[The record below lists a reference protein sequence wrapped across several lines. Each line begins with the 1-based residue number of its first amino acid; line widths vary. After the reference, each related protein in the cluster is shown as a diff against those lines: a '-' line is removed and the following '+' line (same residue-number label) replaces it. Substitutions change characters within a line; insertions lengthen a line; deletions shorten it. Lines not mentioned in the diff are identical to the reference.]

1 MSKRQAL
8 IISALALASCNSMK
22 DHQKPNVIFI
32 LADDLGYGDL
42 SCLGQT
48 NFHTPNIDRL
58 ASEGMLF
65 TQHYSG
71 ATVSAPSR
79 SSLLTGLHG
88 GHSPV
93 RDNKEMETEGQYPMS
108 SEHWTLFDLFNQED
122 YVTGVFGKWGLG
134 YPGSDG
140 DPKAHGV
147 DDFYGY
153 NCQRYAHSYYPDYL
167 WDNDTK
173 VILEGNGN
181 GQENEYA
188 PYLIHDQAVEFI
200 RNHKDEPFF
209 MMYTNVL
216 PHAEFRLPENLIEPF
231 IGKFGQ
237 ETPFTGKGLPDKF
250 RIGAYMPQDNPKA
263 AFAAMVT
270 LLDSQVG
277 DIMQTLE
284 EEGLADNTIVV
295 FASDNGPHIEAGA
308 TPGYFGSSGGFRG
321 VKRDLYEGGIHIP
334 FIVRWDGKVKPG
346 SVSEH
351 VSAFWDFL
359 PTMADVLGVSDD
371 HHTDGIS
378 FLPELTGEGI
388 QEEHDYLYW
397 EYHRAGGRQAVRKG
411 NWKAVAY
418 GVEGGRNI
426 ELYDLSSDPS
436 ESRDLAE
443 QYPEIIAQMDSIMCA
458 AHIPSKIFPFPS
470 DN

>member
-22 DHQKPNVIFI
+22 DNQKPNVIFI

-359 PTMADVLGVSDD
+359 PTMADVLGVSDE

>member
-1 MSKRQAL
+1 
-8 IISALALASCNSMK
+8 
-22 DHQKPNVIFI
+22 
-32 LADDLGYGDL
+32 
-42 SCLGQT
+42 
-48 NFHTPNIDRL
+48 
-58 ASEGMLF
+58 
-65 TQHYSG
+65 
-71 ATVSAPSR
+71 
-79 SSLLTGLHG
+79 
-88 GHSPV
+88 
-93 RDNKEMETEGQYPMS
+93 
-108 SEHWTLFDLFNQED
+108 
-122 YVTGVFGKWGLG
+122 
-134 YPGSDG
+134 
-140 DPKAHGV
+140 
-147 DDFYGY
+147 
-153 NCQRYAHSYYPDYL
+153 
-167 WDNDTK
+167 
-173 VILEGNGN
+173 
-181 GQENEYA
+181 
-188 PYLIHDQAVEFI
+188 
-200 RNHKDEPFF
+200 
-209 MMYTNVL
+209 MYTNVL

-359 PTMADVLGVSDD
+359 PTMADVLGISDE

>member
-22 DHQKPNVIFI
+22 DNQKPNVIFI

-173 VILEGNGN
+173 VILEGNGD

-359 PTMADVLGVSDD
+359 PTMADVLGVSDE

>member
-22 DHQKPNVIFI
+22 DNQKPNVIFI

-359 PTMADVLGVSDD
+359 PTMADILGVSDE

>member
-22 DHQKPNVIFI
+22 DNQKPNVIFI

-153 NCQRYAHSYYPDYL
+153 NCQRYAHSYFPDYL

-173 VILEGNGN
+173 VILEGNRN
-181 GQENEYA
+181 GQENDYA

-200 RNHKDEPFF
+200 RDHKDEPFF

-216 PHAEFRLPENLIEPF
+216 PHAEFRLPANLMEPF

-359 PTMADVLGVSDD
+359 PTMADVLGVSDE

>member
-1 MSKRQAL
+1 
-8 IISALALASCNSMK
+8 MK
-22 DHQKPNVIFI
+22 DNQKPNVIFI

-93 RDNKEMETEGQYPMS
+93 RDNKEMKTEGQYPMS

-134 YPGSDG
+134 YLGSDG

-153 NCQRYAHSYYPDYL
+153 NCQRYAHSYFPDYL

-359 PTMADVLGVSDD
+359 PTMADVLGVSDE

>member
-8 IISALALASCNSMK
+8 IISALALVSCNSMK
-22 DHQKPNVIFI
+22 DNQKPNVIFI

-277 DIMQTLE
+277 DIMQTIE

-359 PTMADVLGVSDD
+359 PTMADVLGVSDE

>member
-22 DHQKPNVIFI
+22 DNQKPNVIFI

-359 PTMADVLGVSDD
+359 PTMADVLGVSDE

-418 GVEGGRNI
+418 GVEGGRDI

-436 ESRDLAE
+436 ESRDLSE

>member
-22 DHQKPNVIFI
+22 DNQKPNVIFI

-250 RIGAYMPQDNPKA
+250 RIGAYMQQDNPKA

-359 PTMADVLGVSDD
+359 PTMADILGVSDE